1 MPAFCASGSKIVP
14 IIIMAGMASM
24 KQPMIRNANAIKS
37 PAEIGPVAQPD
48 KAPTKAWGTR

>member
-1 MPAFCASGSKIVP
+1 
-14 IIIMAGMASM
+14 M